1 MTIGRRI
8 APVSASTPLPACT
21 ALVENEVSNGLE
33 LSGAAAGVGMPPACQ
48 GAAAGGDSTGTG
60 RTARPSLNGPGRPLD
75 ERHDPGGRG
84 RDCWRR
90 PSLIL
95 CQIPIRMRDLGTS
108 ARRTGD
114 GSRVSTKRGGRP
126 RRALGRFSPR
136 TNSTKR
142 PA

>member
-1 MTIGRRI
+1 
-8 APVSASTPLPACT
+8 
-21 ALVENEVSNGLE
+21 
-33 LSGAAAGVGMPPACQ
+33 MPPACQ

-95 CQIPIRMRDLGTS
+95 CQIPIGLWGDNARWRTTSHSLGVAIDMGPPADQGFFS
-108 ARRTGD
+108 LQQTG
-114 GSRVSTKRGGRP
+114 GSMPTEGPFDDEGPDSDPFPDPPVEVPGS
-126 RRALGRFSPR
+126 
-136 TNSTKR
+136 
-142 PA
+142 